1 MKQMKM
7 YEKELAKLDGQQ
19 IMLEQQKMMI
29 ESTNF
34 DVGVISSIKAG
45 KDAMKEM
52 NKNMELDDIQDLKDD
67 LEDQMAEMNE
77 KQEFFAGIANEG
89 NDELL
94 GELDELEALA
104 MDDELKAMD
113 SVPVK
118 PIPKKNQQQAVA
130 QAEEEDEDEKMLQAM
145 MMWVDY
151 IKIASKIFTR

>member
-1 MKQMKM
+1 
-7 YEKELAKLDGQQ
+7 
-19 IMLEQQKMMI
+19 MI

-104 MDDELKAMD
+104 MDDEMKEMD
-113 SVPVK
+113 VVPNK
-118 PIPKKNQQQAVA
+118 LIAKKNQPQKVVA
-130 QAEEEDEDEKMLQAM
+130 QAEEEEDEDEKMLQAM
-145 MMWVDY
+145 MM
-151 IKIASKIFTR
+151 